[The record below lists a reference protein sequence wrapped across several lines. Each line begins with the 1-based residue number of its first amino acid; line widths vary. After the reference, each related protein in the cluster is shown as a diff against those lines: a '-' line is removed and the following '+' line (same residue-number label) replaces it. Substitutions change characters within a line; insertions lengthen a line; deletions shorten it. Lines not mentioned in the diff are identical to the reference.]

1 MLKKIEQLEIATKDT
16 GMAQIL
22 SDWEA
27 QTVMMVNGVKSDSQK
42 VVSGVPQVSVLGPL
56 IFLILIGNIDKR
68 HFIQS
73 S

>member
-27 QTVMMVNGVKSDSQK
+27 QTVMVNGVKSDSQK

-56 IFLILIGNIDKR
+56 IFLILIGNINKR